1 MKVLLKEKKN
11 SIACIA
17 IGKKFYNHWEKNIL
31 PFWRVYCKKND
42 LGLIVFTEDLI
53 DSNDPNWKKPTW
65 QRLLVGQ
72 KIKEKFPNVQN
83 ICILDLDIL
92 INPQAPNIFK
102 FLKKNKINLT
112 SLRKNLPFEY
122 KKTIRKMSFFRRK
135 YTNPDYPLDSLL
147 NSNLV
152 DLYKA
157 DGLKS
162 QNDELCVGVMAF
174 NVKKFSTK
182 LYDWFFEFSKKNM
195 KSNFGGCQN
204 QVASKILSNNYCNLL
219 DYKFQAIWVFEL
231 AARFP
236 ILMKYLKNNQLIS
249 DFALSIILDNY
260 FLHFAGGGVDAKVW
274 LKNNF
279 FEKINKKIILQFQR
293 YYMQKLKGNKIYRK
307 KQRL

>member
-1 MKVLLKEKKN
+1 MKILLKEKKN

-17 IGKKFYNHWEKNIL
+17 IGKKIFDHWKKYIF
-31 PFWRVYCKKND
+31 PFWKAYCLKHN

-53 DSNDPNWKKPTW
+53 DINNPNWKKPTW

-72 KIKEKFPNVQN
+72 IIKEKLPKVKNV
-83 ICILDLDIL
+83 CVLDLDIL
-92 INPQAPNIFK
+92 INPYAPNIFN
-102 FLKKNKINLT
+102 FSKKRKINLT

-122 KKTIRKMSFFRRK
+122 KKTIRKMAFFRKK

-157 DGLKS
+157 DGLKG
-162 QNDELCVGVMAF
+162 QNDELCVGVMVY
-174 NVKKFSTK
+174 NIKIFSK
-182 LYDWFFEFSKKNM
+182 ILHNWFFDFSKKNM

-204 QVASKILSNNYCNLL
+204 QVASKILSKNYCNLL

-236 ILMKYLKNNQLIS
+236 ILMKYLKNNQLVS

-260 FLHFAGGGVDAKVW
+260 FLHFAGGGADAKVW
-274 LKNNF
+274 LKPDF
-279 FEKINKKIILQFQR
+279 LKKIDKKIISEFQH
-293 YYMQKLKGNKIYRK
+293 YYKKKLKGNKIYRK
-307 KQRL
+307 KKV